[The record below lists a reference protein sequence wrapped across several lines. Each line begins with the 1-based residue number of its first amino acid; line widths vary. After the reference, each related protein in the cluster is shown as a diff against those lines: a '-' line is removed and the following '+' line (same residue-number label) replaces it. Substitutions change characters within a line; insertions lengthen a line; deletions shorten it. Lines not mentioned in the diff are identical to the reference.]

1 MALQFLQD
9 LKVTSG
15 TLEASDFKFQS
26 SSFTDINVS
35 PSNTHTVNFAL
46 PTNNFTITAQNATN
60 TIALSGLSSSVI
72 GKSGTI
78 VITNPASVGS
88 LGWAALPATAYTPG
102 GVAISFDTTA
112 NKIAVLT
119 YFIAASD
126 KVLINYVGDFGS
138 YPQ

>member
-1 MALQFLQD
+1 MAIQFLHD
-9 LKVTSG
+9 TFINGNL
-15 TLEASDFKFQS
+15 AFQS
-26 SSFTDINVS
+26 APFTTITHS
-35 PSNTHTVNFAL
+35 GNTHTVDL
-46 PTNNFTITAQNATN
+46 SQSTNNYNISAQNATN
-60 TIALSGLSSSVI
+60 TIAFSNLGAAVV

-88 LGWAALPATAYTPG
+88 LGWAALPTTVYTPG

-119 YFIAASD
+119 YFVATSSKI
-126 KVLINYVGDFGS
+126 LINYVGDFGS